1 MKARAAVP
9 LGCVVSLLLLSI
21 VLTAQQTPN
30 SDGNYQQLRNIALQ
44 PGGITIEN
52 VTLKR
57 DAATFQLRSGTLCFV
72 APVNNKVTGAVFVGE
87 GKLLLDPPVP
97 SERAI
102 LSVVSKEKEY
112 VESFDHLVLRFTDGT
127 YDELKSAGKPRGLG
141 CDIALLRNSAKVMR
155 RDMNYNLDARVL
167 QDVASTQPGGLFV
180 AFVHG
185 TN

>member
-127 YDELKSAGKPRGLG
+127 YDELKSAGKPRG
-141 CDIALLRNSAKVMR
+141 AWLRHRTITEQRKGDAQRHELQSR
-155 RDMNYNLDARVL
+155 RARP
-167 QDVASTQPGGLFV
+167 ARRREYSTWRTLRGFCPRD
-180 AFVHG
+180 
-185 TN
+185 